1 MRQYDRFMWYRV
13 SKFGCKGT
21 TKKRDTQE
29 KKGKKSCRKGYV
41 RIEHLAGAAVN
52 RLHRKLQR
60 EDAPGKRKKG
70 GKTKKI
76 ARALAYVKL
85 LLYLCTMI
93 RHFLDYIA
101 IERKYSPRT
110 VEAYRD
116 DLRDFGRFMGWSA
129 KGADPLVVSAEQ
141 VRKVGEDDVKTWML
155 EMLEQEKQSPR
166 SVKRKLSA
174 LRSFYRFM
182 LRTGKVTRDV
192 TARVVPPKADK
203 PLPVFFRPAEMAEEE
218 RLSDER
224 LATCGDSFEDI
235 RDALIIEMLY
245 QTGMR
250 QAEMLGLQDKDLD
263 LQQGQ
268 VRIFGK
274 RRKERIVPFGPALAE
289 QIKEYMEARA
299 ELITGP
305 QTFFV
310 KQSKSGEVVPMTK
323 NTLYNIVRTRMGEV
337 STLKK
342 HSPHVL
348 RHTFAT
354 TMLDNGADIRTIQ
367 ALLGHASLST
377 TQVYTHTTFEQ
388 IKRVYMETH
397 PRAKKDKK

>member
-1 MRQYDRFMWYRV
+1 
-13 SKFGCKGT
+13 
-21 TKKRDTQE
+21 
-29 KKGKKSCRKGYV
+29 
-41 RIEHLAGAAVN
+41 
-52 RLHRKLQR
+52 
-60 EDAPGKRKKG
+60 
-70 GKTKKI
+70 
-76 ARALAYVKL
+76 
-85 LLYLCTMI
+85 MI
-93 RHFLDYIA
+93 QHFLDYIA

-155 EMLEQEKQSPR
+155 EMLEKEKQSPR

-174 LRSFYRFM
+174 LHSFYRFL

-203 PLPVFFRPAEMAEEE
+203 PLPVFFRPAEMEAALAPSGSPIEGE
-218 RLSDER
+218 RFVDGE
-224 LATCGDSFEDI
+224 SFENL
-235 RDALIIEMLY
+235 RDLLIIEMLY

-274 RRKERIVPFGPALAE
+274 RRKERIVPFGSALAE
-289 QIKEYMEARA
+289 QIKEYMEARDA
-299 ELITGP
+299 LCSTTP
-305 QTFFV
+305 AVFFV
-310 KQSKSGEVVPMTK
+310 KRSRGGEIVPLTK
-323 NTLYNIVRTRMGEV
+323 NTLYTIVRTRMGEV

-397 PRAKKDKK
+397 PRAKKEKK

>member
-1 MRQYDRFMWYRV
+1 
-13 SKFGCKGT
+13 
-21 TKKRDTQE
+21 
-29 KKGKKSCRKGYV
+29 
-41 RIEHLAGAAVN
+41 
-52 RLHRKLQR
+52 
-60 EDAPGKRKKG
+60 
-70 GKTKKI
+70 
-76 ARALAYVKL
+76 
-85 LLYLCTMI
+85 MI
-93 RHFLDYIA
+93 QHFLDYIA

-155 EMLEQEKQSPR
+155 EMLEKEKQSPR

-174 LRSFYRFM
+174 LRSFYRFL

-203 PLPVFFRPAEMAEEE
+203 PLPVFFRPAEMEAALAPSGSPIEGE
-218 RLSDER
+218 RFVDGE
-224 LATCGDSFEDI
+224 SFENL
-235 RDALIIEMLY
+235 RDLLIIEMLY

>member
-1 MRQYDRFMWYRV
+1 
-13 SKFGCKGT
+13 
-21 TKKRDTQE
+21 
-29 KKGKKSCRKGYV
+29 
-41 RIEHLAGAAVN
+41 
-52 RLHRKLQR
+52 
-60 EDAPGKRKKG
+60 
-70 GKTKKI
+70 
-76 ARALAYVKL
+76 
-85 LLYLCTMI
+85 MI
-93 RHFLDYIA
+93 QHFLDYIA

-129 KGADPLVVSAEQ
+129 KEADPLVVSAEQ

-155 EMLEQEKQSPR
+155 EMLEEEKQSPR

-174 LRSFYRFM
+174 LRSFYRFL

-203 PLPVFFRPAEMAEEE
+203 PLPVFFRPAEMEAAVAPSGSPMEGE
-218 RLSDER
+218 RFVDGE
-224 LATCGDSFEDI
+224 SFENL
-235 RDALIIEMLY
+235 RDLLIIEMLY

-310 KQSKSGEVVPMTK
+310 KQSKSGAIVPMTK

>member
-1 MRQYDRFMWYRV
+1 M
-13 SKFGCKGT
+13 
-21 TKKRDTQE
+21 
-29 KKGKKSCRKGYV
+29 
-41 RIEHLAGAAVN
+41 
-52 RLHRKLQR
+52 
-60 EDAPGKRKKG
+60 
-70 GKTKKI
+70 
-76 ARALAYVKL
+76 
-85 LLYLCTMI
+85 
-93 RHFLDYIA
+93 
-101 IERKYSPRT
+101 
-110 VEAYRD
+110 
-116 DLRDFGRFMGWSA
+116 
-129 KGADPLVVSAEQ
+129 VVSAEQ

-155 EMLEQEKQSPR
+155 EMLEKEKQSPR

-174 LRSFYRFM
+174 LRSFYRFL

-203 PLPVFFRPAEMAEEE
+203 PLPVFFRPAEMEAA
-218 RLSDER
+218 
-224 LATCGDSFEDI
+224 LAPSGFPIEGKRFVDGESFENL
-235 RDALIIEMLY
+235 RDLLIIEMLY

-250 QAEMLGLQDKDLD
+250 QAEMLGLQDKDID

>member
-1 MRQYDRFMWYRV
+1 
-13 SKFGCKGT
+13 
-21 TKKRDTQE
+21 
-29 KKGKKSCRKGYV
+29 
-41 RIEHLAGAAVN
+41 
-52 RLHRKLQR
+52 
-60 EDAPGKRKKG
+60 
-70 GKTKKI
+70 
-76 ARALAYVKL
+76 
-85 LLYLCTMI
+85 MI

-116 DLRDFGRFMGWSA
+116 DLRDFGRFIGWAS
-129 KGADPLVVSAEQ
+129 KDADPPVVSAEQ

-155 EMLEQEKQSPR
+155 EMLEQDKQSPR

-174 LRSFYRFM
+174 LRSFYRFL

-203 PLPVFFRPAEMAEEE
+203 PLPVFFRPAEMEAAVAPSGSPMKGE
-218 RLSDER
+218 RFVDGE
-224 LATCGDSFEDI
+224 SFENL
-235 RDALIIEMLY
+235 RDLLIIEMLY

-263 LQQGQ
+263 LQQRQ

-289 QIKEYMEARA
+289 QIKEYMEARDA
-299 ELITGP
+299 LCSTTESSVTDAVWSRIGP
-305 QTFFV
+305 TKDAVFFV
-310 KQSKSGEVVPMTK
+310 KRSREGEIVPMTK

-397 PRAKKDKK
+397 PRAKKAKK